1 MINEYIAVDV
11 ETTGLSPE
19 RDRLLEIGA
28 VHVQDGKVI
37 KTFGTLIDTG
47 MPVPL
52 RIQELTGITDEM
64 RKSGVPV
71 REAVRGFLKFRGTL
85 PIVGRNIPFDFGFLK
100 EAAVREKLDFEAEAL
115 DTLKIARRTLPY
127 MPSKSLS
134 ALCAFYRI
142 PSGNAH
148 RAQDDALAAHRL
160 LWRMWEE
167 SGQRDPDA
175 FALQKMVY
183 TVKKQSPITNRQK
196 GYLNDLLKYHRIKT
210 DVCIDNMTK
219 SEASRMIDHIIL
231 QHGKIL
237 KRQIER
243 EGRNEFL

>member
-1 MINEYIAVDV
+1 MVNEYIAVDV

-28 VHVQDGKVI
+28 VHVRDKKVI
-37 KTFGTLIDTG
+37 KLFGTLIDTG

-64 RKSGVPV
+64 RKGGVPV
-71 REAVRGFLKFRGTL
+71 REAVLGFLEFRGEL
-85 PIVGRNIPFDFGFLK
+85 PIVGHNIPFDFGFLK

-115 DTLKIARRTLPY
+115 DTLKIARRTLPC

-134 ALCAFYRI
+134 ALCALYRI
-142 PSGNAH
+142 SPGNAH
-148 RAQDDALAAHRL
+148 RAQDDAMAAHKL
-160 LWRMWEE
+160 LQRMWEE
-167 SGQRDPDA
+167 SGRQYPDA
-175 FALQKMVY
+175 FELHKMVY

-210 DVCIDNMTK
+210 DICIDNMTK

-231 QHGKIL
+231 QHGKIV
-237 KRQIER
+237 KNMER
-243 EGRNEFL
+243 KGWNEFLQ